1 MMVGRMAEK
10 MVELKVAQKVAL
22 WVGRMVET
30 SVELLE

>member
-1 MMVGRMAEK
+1 MMVGKMAEQ
-10 MVELKVAQKVAL
+10 MAELKVAEKVDL